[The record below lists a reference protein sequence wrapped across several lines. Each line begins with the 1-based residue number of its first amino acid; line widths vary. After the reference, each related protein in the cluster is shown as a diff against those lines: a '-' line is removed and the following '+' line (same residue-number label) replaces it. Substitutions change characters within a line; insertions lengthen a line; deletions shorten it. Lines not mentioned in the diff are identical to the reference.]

1 MWSQTQ
7 IMPIFCHSVWYLSIQ
22 SCVGVVLCS
31 WSSSS
36 ALLQQLAL
44 KIVQNIALLKKS
56 YSPLWVWVVGREVRS
71 RQSSLLIIISLL
83 IILQFIAWRYTLQMT
98 CVVWNRLYVSL
109 SLECCFWVHTF
120 GLPNYVCVPMYFI
133 ATTTIMSYRLCI
145 RLQQGVRYPYSL
157 ITSPHQ
163 WLANNHPNTNN
174 HTASSPVGLW
184 RRYWTVG
191 RLGCLVVSHCSGT
204 VL

>member
-56 YSPLWVWVVGREVRS
+56 YSPLWVSVWVVGREVRS
-71 RQSSLLIIISLL
+71 CQSSLMIIISLL
-83 IILQFIAWRYTLQMT
+83 IIFDFIGWFIRYKWH
-98 CVVWNRLYVSL
+98 VLYETDCIAVSWVLFLTVHAFCLPNL
-109 SLECCFWVHTF
+109 SL
-120 GLPNYVCVPMYFI
+120 PAPMYFI
-133 ATTTIMSYRLCI
+133 ATTTSMSYRLSI
-145 RLQQGVRYPYSL
+145 RLQRGVRYS
-157 ITSPHQ
+157 
-163 WLANNHPNTNN
+163 
-174 HTASSPVGLW
+174 
-184 RRYWTVG
+184 
-191 RLGCLVVSHCSGT
+191 
-204 VL
+204 